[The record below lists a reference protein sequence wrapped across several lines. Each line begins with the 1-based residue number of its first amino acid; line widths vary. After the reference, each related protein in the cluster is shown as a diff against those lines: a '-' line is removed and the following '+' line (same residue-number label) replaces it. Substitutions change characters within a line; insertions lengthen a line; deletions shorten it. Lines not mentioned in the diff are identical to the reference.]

1 MRDNIK
7 ILLLVLFSNIF
18 FAQSSLNDFERGNIL
33 LSENKFFEAENLFRK
48 ALKEEPDN
56 LDFRSQLA
64 LALIEQNK
72 NNEAER
78 NIIEVL
84 KKDSLFSAAL
94 WYGGLNN
101 FNKEKPDFRKA
112 ISYFERFYKLI
123 DANSKQYFAV
133 NFYIGKS
140 YQNLLYTEGL
150 SYDEVSRMLETYKEY
165 VGLETDT
172 EATNRISNFI
182 KKVEE
187 NRPGKNVKKWMI
199 ATTIPNAINEIKKEL
214 E

>member
-1 MRDNIK
+1 M
-7 ILLLVLFSNIF
+7 
-18 FAQSSLNDFERGNIL
+18 L
-33 LSENKFFEAENLFRK
+33 LSENKFFDAENLFRK
-48 ALKEEPDN
+48 ALKEKPDN

-101 FNKEKPDFRKA
+101 FKKDKPDFRKA

-123 DANSKQYFAV
+123 DANSKQYFAA

-150 SYDEVSRMLETYKEY
+150 SYDEVSRTLETYKKY
-165 VGLETDT
+165 VDMETDT
-172 EATNRISNFI
+172 EAINRISNFI
-182 KKVEE
+182 KKIED

-199 ATTIPNAINEIKKEL
+199 ATTIPNAINEIKKEVN
-214 E
+214 ER